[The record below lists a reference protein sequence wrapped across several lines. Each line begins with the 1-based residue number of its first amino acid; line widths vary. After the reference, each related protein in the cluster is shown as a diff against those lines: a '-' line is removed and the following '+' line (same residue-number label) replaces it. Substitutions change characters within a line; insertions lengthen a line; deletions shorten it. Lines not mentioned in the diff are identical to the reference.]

1 MDRHEQIKT
10 LAKRLKAETHSNELS
25 KALTHSSF
33 PETTEENNNSRYV
46 FLGQFAFRGY
56 VADIL
61 FKFSP
66 GSGTKLQHML
76 GNLFKNEQLN
86 TLYDKLILDDLIRY
100 GVDFD
105 HKKHKHIFVFG
116 LLGFIHQF
124 SPDEVKQQF
133 VSQNFILPNKHL
145 FNPGTKS
152 NDFQAQCNLL
162 SRILF
167 QEPVF
172 IDITRNENN
181 LWKTT
186 VTIQDAVLAS
196 ETSVSHRYS
205 RQKALKKALKQ
216 LADDVYFIETA
227 RPEFSA
233 NHSRLEQIRNI
244 KFQQQKEEK
253 LHLQAQKEERKR
265 IENKIKKEKRKAD
278 KEELDAKRRITKAE
292 VKKKKESK
300 KGKNTIYR
308 DYSTEEIA
316 AMNPAKRRRVEDLGI
331 LTKNK

>member
-10 LAKRLKAETHSNELS
+10 FAKRLKAESHSNELS
-25 KALTHSSF
+25 KTLTHSSF

-66 GSGTKLQHML
+66 GTGTQLQHML
-76 GNLFKNEQLN
+76 GNLFKNEELN
-86 TLYDKLILDDLIRY
+86 ILYDKLKLDELIRC

-133 VSQNFILPNKHL
+133 VSRNFILPNKHL
-145 FNPGTKS
+145 FNPSTKS

-172 IDITRNENN
+172 IDIVRIEND

-186 VTIQDAVLAS
+186 IKVKEAVLAT
-196 ETSVSHRYS
+196 ETSKSHRYS
-205 RQKALKKALKQ
+205 RQKCLKKALKQ
-216 LADDVYFIETA
+216 LADDVYFIEKTK
-227 RPEFSA
+227 PEFSA
-233 NHSRLEQIRNI
+233 SESRLEQIRNV

-253 LHLQAQKEERKR
+253 LRLQAEKEERKR
-265 IENKIKKEKRKAD
+265 TENRIKKEKLKAEKEKLDEMRRK
-278 KEELDAKRRITKAE
+278 TKAV
-292 VKKKKESK
+292 VKKEKESK

-308 DYSTEEIA
+308 AYSAEEIA
-316 AMNPAKRRRVEDLGI
+316 AMNPAKRRRLEDLGI
-331 LTKNK
+331 LPKQH